1 MKKRVFLFLL
11 AAAFAALACGV
22 AAAAPKDEIVVGT
35 ASDAKSLDPQMA
47 NDTSSSCALIQMYEP
62 LFEFSP
68 DKKLVGYLAE
78 SWKQLDPTTWEIT
91 LRKGIK
97 FHNGDEL
104 TAEDAVFT
112 LQQRDRKSVV

>member
-47 NDTSSSCALIQMYEP
+47 NDTSSSCALIQMYEFTDVRVIQP
-62 LFEFSP
+62 LKRFSYA
-68 DKKLVGYLAE
+68 VRH
-78 SWKQLDPTTWEIT
+78 TV
-91 LRKGIK
+91 IK
-97 FHNGDEL
+97 VR
-104 TAEDAVFT
+104 DALPSMLIV
-112 LQQRDRKSVV
+112 LI